1 MIHLSAMTAER
12 PTSVRAADLL
22 VATAASIAAFALVV
36 AVFAPRLVLWEFT
49 DLEFEEYDPSEIK
62 RAIDALRQLE
72 NPFVRIT
79 SASNRVI
86 NWRLLF
92 PIIGHYL
99 HLPRWAFLSLPAIGC
114 LLVLG
119 YVAVLI
125 GREARSWWP
134 AIAASVL
141 VATTSWFFVS
151 TGWLAYFD
159 SWYVLGLL
167 VAAFAPSKIAASLAC
182 LLTPWVDERFVITLP
197 LVVVVRDIYFRTNE
211 TGPRAR
217 LRSDGLLFFLLVA
230 PYCVVRLLALVTT
243 QDPGSAIHLREHLAT
258 KHDPWL
264 LAFGLWA
271 GLRALW
277 VFVVLAPILLVAK
290 GRPAAA
296 ALFVLATAVS
306 LALNVP
312 LAHDLS
318 RSASTMVPAAV
329 LGIVLLV
336 RWRPGF
342 AIWPLATALAFNLF
356 TPAWHVIEGW
366 SHPGRILTIFTE
378 LDRLKHPPTQ
388 LTGLYL
394 RRASSLAKQGK
405 LASALAEAETAIRVG
420 PGSITAQIERA
431 RILDQLGRAS
441 EAAAGFD
448 TAVRLA
454 PEKLEVYA
462 LRSRFRYAH
471 GDLTGAEEDLVQAIS
486 LSPPGSPRRAALEQ
500 TLGRVRRAK
509 GGQ

>member
-1 MIHLSAMTAER
+1 MIHLVAMTALR
-12 PTSVRAADLL
+12 LTRVRGAELL
-22 VATAASIAAFALVV
+22 VATAASFAAFALVI

-49 DLEFEEYDPSEIK
+49 DVELEEYDPSEIK
-62 RAIDALRQLE
+62 RAIDTLHQLE

-99 HLPRWAFLSLPAIGC
+99 HLPRWAFLSLPAVGC

-119 YVAVLI
+119 TVAVLV

-134 AIAASVL
+134 AIAACVL

-182 LLTPWVDERFVITLP
+182 LLTPWVDERFVLTLP
-197 LVVVVRDIYFRTNE
+197 LVVVVRDIYLNKSE
-211 TGPRAR
+211 TTPRAR
-217 LRSDGLLFFLLVA
+217 IRSDGLLFFVLVVPDCAVRLVA
-230 PYCVVRLLALVTT
+230 LATT
-243 QDPGSAIHLREHLAT
+243 QDPGSAFHLREHLAT
-258 KHDPWL
+258 VHDPWL

-277 VFVVLAPILLVAK
+277 VFVVLAPVLLVAK

-296 ALFVLATAVS
+296 ALFILATAVS

-318 RSASTMVPAAV
+318 RSASTMVPAAL

-336 RWRPGF
+336 RWRPGA
-342 AIWPLATALAFNLF
+342 AIWPLAAALAFNLL

-366 SHPGRILTIFTE
+366 SGPVRIRTIVTE

-394 RRASSLAKQGK
+394 RRASALAKQGK
-405 LASALAEAETAIRVG
+405 LAERPRRGRRRHPRWPRVDLG
-420 PGSITAQIERA
+420 PDRARRAFWINLGERA
-431 RILDQLGRAS
+431 RQPPAS
-441 EAAAGFD
+441 TRPCGWRRKARCLRPA
-448 TAVRLA
+448 LA
-454 PEKLEVYA
+454 FPV
-462 LRSRFRYAH
+462 RSR
-471 GDLTGAEEDLVQAIS
+471 
-486 LSPPGSPRRAALEQ
+486 
-500 TLGRVRRAK
+500 
-509 GGQ
+509 